1 MTRFISF
8 IGVPAFAAA
17 AIAAAAWADP
27 GVVITHDGQ
36 KLHGDVSEVG
46 DAVEVAV
53 GRKVQRFARSD
64 VKSVRYD
71 EEIET
76 EYQARSRDAG
86 INDPAAQAKL
96 LEWCIAQG
104 QPEIISRQA
113 YRVLQLQPDH
123 EAARTA
129 MKEANDIIAA
139 ERAAEQAA
147 ADERK
152 AATDRRKPKE
162 REPKADGDGAAG
174 RRLTKDEVN
183 RLRFMELRLPR
194 TRSDEPENV
203 RVTIPGDVAEEFLR
217 GVQGRTGYEGREGR
231 EQFMKL
237 APHEKL
243 ARIVVDS
250 GRDDFEKFVSRIEIR
265 SDPEVFATFK
275 SKVMPRV
282 IQGCASARC
291 HGGAGADETGLRLF
305 DDPLRSPET
314 TYANFLVLNE
324 YTIKPP
330 GGREYRM
337 IDRAR
342 PDDSLLLAWLTRPDA
357 THVPVPHPG
366 ESKLKPLFR
375 TREHPGYV
383 AIREWI
389 DSLRE
394 PQPDYGVRIR
404 PAPTSQPAGKP
415 TDEDDDD

>member
-1 MTRFISF
+1 MTRFIT
-8 IGVPAFAAA
+8 IVAAPAFLAALVA
-17 AIAAAAWADP
+17 GTALADP
-27 GVVITHDGQ
+27 GVVITNDGQ
-36 KLHGDVSEVG
+36 KLHGDVSEAG
-46 DAVEVAV
+46 DSVEVSV
-53 GRKVQRFARSD
+53 GKKVQRFARSE

-71 EEIET
+71 EEIEA
-76 EYQARSRDAG
+76 EYQAKSRDAG
-86 INDPAAQAKL
+86 INDLNAQVRL

-123 EAARTA
+123 ETARTA
-129 MKEANDIIAA
+129 MKNANDTIAA

-147 ADERK
+147 ADESK
-152 AATDRRKPKE
+152 PAAERRRPRE
-162 REPKADGDGAAG
+162 REPVSEGDGTAG
-174 RRLTKDEVN
+174 RRLTKEEVN

-194 TRSDEPENV
+194 SRDDEPEML

-217 GVQGRTGYEGREGR
+217 GVLGRSGYEGREGR
-231 EQFMKL
+231 ERFMKL

-250 GRDDFEKFVSRIEIR
+250 GRDDFEKFIGRIEIR

-275 SKVMPRV
+275 TRVMPRV

-291 HGGAGADETGLRLF
+291 HGGAGADATGLRLF
-305 DDPLRSPET
+305 DDPLRSAET

-357 THVPVPHPG
+357 TNVPVPHPG
-366 ESKLKPLFR
+366 DSKLKPLFR
-375 TREHPGYV
+375 TREHPAYV

-404 PAPTSQPAGKP
+404 PAPTSQPAAKP
-415 TDEDDDD
+415 AGEDDDD